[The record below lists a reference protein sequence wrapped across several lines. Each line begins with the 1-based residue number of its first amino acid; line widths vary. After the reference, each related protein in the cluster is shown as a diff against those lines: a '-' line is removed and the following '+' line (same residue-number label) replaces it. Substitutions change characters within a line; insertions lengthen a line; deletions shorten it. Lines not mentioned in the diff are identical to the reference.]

1 MIRKSYLFYILLLV
15 SSFICSCQ
23 EQPNHLLDPGISKAL
38 AEFRK
43 ANIDNVLYKLDFNI
57 PDNQSQKINA
67 SLELKFDYKAEVAD
81 LILDFNAPADLIK
94 KVHVNGKETEARI
107 ENEHIVIGAKDLN
120 KSNTVNIEFVAGEQ
134 SLNRNEEYLYTL
146 FVPERASTCFP
157 LFDQP
162 DIKANYELSL
172 KIPENWEA
180 VSNAPLQKAEVANGK
195 KQYDFKATQKIS
207 SYLFAF
213 AAGKFEKVEKEIEG
227 RKMTMFHRETDSLKL
242 ADNVDAIFNWHTESL
257 NWLEEYTGIKYPF
270 EKFDFV
276 LLPSFQYGGMEH
288 PGSIF
293 YKASSLLLGKTST
306 INQQIGRGRLIAH
319 ETAHMWFGDLV
330 TMPWFN
336 DVWLKE
342 VFANFMAAKIVKPK
356 FNEINHDLQLLMAH
370 YPSAYDVDRTDGTHP
385 IAQNLDNLK
394 NAGSLYGSIIY
405 QKAPIVMQMLERNI
419 GEEAFQKGIREY
431 LSNYQFDNASW
442 DDLIAIMGQ
451 NTDKDLEDWNDKW
464 VKSARMPEIRY
475 RMDVEKKKL
484 LRIKLFTSNTKNNK
498 YHPQSLV
505 MGLGKGDT
513 LLQVPYQVSGAFVEL
528 KIDSLIDPDYIF
540 TNYSGMGYGYFSMG
554 PSSIDHY
561 LNNINSIESSLLRG
575 ALWIN
580 MYELVLGSAIPPT
593 KYLESLLKALS
604 KEKEPLIIEYLNSR
618 LKEIFWS
625 LLTEDQR
632 AEYAAK
638 IEGVLFNMTVNAE
651 NSNLKNSFFK
661 TYYSLVSTTAGIQ
674 LLYNLWN
681 DNSESDIDLSED
693 DFISITYELAL
704 RLPDSAQTFVNNQ
717 ISRMNNKDRI
727 AKLKWVAPSVSND
740 EKTRDTFFESLKDPK
755 NRENEDWVLTAVHN
769 LHHPLRQKSALK
781 YIKPS
786 LELLEEI
793 KITGD
798 IFFPKRWLD
807 ATFWGHQSEDASDMV
822 RKFLY
827 KHHDYPDDLKNK
839 ILQSTDLLLRI
850 TEIQEEPQ
858 AQVVIN

>member
-1 MIRKSYLFYILLLV
+1 MIRKSYLFYILLLI
-15 SSFICSCQ
+15 SSLICSCQ
-23 EQPNHLLDPGISKAL
+23 EQPNHLLDPGISKEL

-43 ANIDNVLYKLDFNI
+43 ANIENVVYKLEFNI
-57 PDNQSQKINA
+57 PEDEKQQINA
-67 SLELKFDYKAEVAD
+67 RLELKFAYKAEVVD
-81 LILDFNAPADLIK
+81 LILDFNAPSDLIK
-94 KVHVNGKETEARI
+94 KVSANGKVVEAQI
-107 ENEHIVIGAKDLN
+107 DKEHIVINAQDLN
-120 KSNTVNIEFVAGEQ
+120 KSNTINIDFVAGEQ
-134 SLNRNEEYLYTL
+134 SLNRHEEYLYTL

-162 DIKANYELSL
+162 DIKATYELSL
-172 KIPENWEA
+172 VVPKGWEA
-180 VSNAPLQKAEVANGK
+180 ITNGPQQGVDE
-195 KQYDFKATQKIS
+195 KQDRKHYNFKASQNIS

-213 AAGKFEKVEKEIEG
+213 AAGRFAKIEREVDG
-227 RKMTMFHRETDSLKL
+227 RMMTMFHRETDSVKL
-242 ADNVDAIFNWHTESL
+242 SNNIEAIFQWHSESL

-293 YKASSLLLGKTST
+293 YKSSSLLLGKTST

-342 VFANFMAAKIVKPK
+342 VFANFMAAKIVRPK
-356 FNEINHDLQLLMAH
+356 FSEINHELQFLMAH
-370 YPSAYDVDRTDGTHP
+370 YPSAYEVDRTDGTHP
-385 IAQNLDNLK
+385 ISQNLDNLK

-431 LSNYQFDNASW
+431 LSKYQFDNASW

-451 NTDKDLEDWNDKW
+451 NTDKNLEDWNDKW

-484 LRIKLFTSNTKNNK
+484 LRVKLFTNNTNNNK
-498 YHPQSLV
+498 YYPQSLV

-513 LLQVPYQVSGAFVEL
+513 ILQVPYQVASAFVEL
-528 KIDSLIDPDYIF
+528 KIDSLIDPDYLF

-561 LNNINSIESSLLRG
+561 LSNINGIESSVLRG

-580 MYELVLGSAIPPT
+580 MYELVLGSAIAPT
-593 KYLESLLKALS
+593 KYLESLLKSLA
-604 KEKEPLIIEYLNSR
+604 KETEPLIIEYLNSR
-618 LKEIFWS
+618 LKEIFWN

-632 AEYAAK
+632 VGYAAK
-638 IEGVLFNMTVNAE
+638 IEGVLFNMAVNAK
-651 NSNLKNSFFK
+651 NDNLKNSFFK
-661 TYYSLVSTTAGIQ
+661 TYYAVVSTQAGTG
-674 LLYNLWN
+674 LLYNLWG
-681 DNSESDIDLSED
+681 DNSENEIDLSED
-693 DFISITYELAL
+693 DFINITYELAL
-704 RLPDSAQTFVNNQ
+704 RLPDSAQTFIDHQ
-717 ISRMNNKDRI
+717 LSRMSNKDRI
-727 AKLKWVAPSVSND
+727 DKLKFVAPSVSND
-740 EKTRDTFFESLKDPK
+740 EKKRDAFFESLKEPK

-822 RKFLY
+822 RQFLY
-827 KHHDYPDDLKNK
+827 RHHDYPDDLKNK
-839 ILQSTDLLLRI
+839 ILQSTHILLRI
-850 TEIQEEPQ
+850 AEIQEESQ
-858 AQVVIN
+858 GQVVIN